1 MLKKY
6 FLPLFL
12 LTSACPNI
20 GQTERPMSFIEQLR
34 SVPIWTEKKSSDT
47 DSNVLYRLSVNT
59 NGDIKYYDDTWHFV
73 SSVSPSKAVY
83 SVEDRSRSTG
93 EKKELLL
100 SIQSNSVAIENPSF
114 SINELFRSPK
124 EPLDRV
130 FITNLLA
137 IPIWYPLAV
146 WNPDNTIINRFTYIR
161 MIVESNGNY
170 YPDNSNLKKHLHWTF
185 VSANSPTSALFSNTF
200 PPDAPAGVPIPMI
213 EVDIEANQL
222 IQNQSRP
229 ASKICWP
236 RQHDKPADLID
247 DSTSMD

>member
-20 GQTERPMSFIEQLR
+20 GQTERPMSFVEQLR

-83 SVEDRSRSTG
+83 SVEDPSRSSG
-93 EKKELLL
+93 IKKELLL

-114 SINELFRSPK
+114 PIKELFRSPK

-137 IPIWYPLAV
+137 IPIWYPLAILSADK
-146 WNPDNTIINRFTYIR
+146 NFIDRYTYIG

-170 YPDNSNLKKHLHWTF
+170 YPDHNDLKKKLHWTF
-185 VSANSPTSALFSNTF
+185 VSAQSPTVALFRSTYAL
-200 PPDAPAGVPIPMI
+200 PAPDGASERLMEI
-213 EVDIEANQL
+213 EIEKDQL
-222 IQNQSRP
+222 IWDK
-229 ASKICWP
+229 SKDGKKYGWP
-236 RQHDKPADLID
+236 RQHEKPADI
-247 DSTSMD
+247 TS